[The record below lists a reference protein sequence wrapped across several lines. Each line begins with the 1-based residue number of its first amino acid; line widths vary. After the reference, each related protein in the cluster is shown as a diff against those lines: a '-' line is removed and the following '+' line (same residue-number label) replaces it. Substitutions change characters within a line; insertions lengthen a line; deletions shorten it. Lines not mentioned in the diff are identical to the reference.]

1 MLARGH
7 LSVID
12 GGMSLIADWEAWQH
26 AQNLS
31 ERTIRE
37 RAGVIINLCS
47 QTGVDPESISSRDII
62 RYIGRRELK
71 ASTKAT
77 YFASIQA
84 FTRWCVTTGIRD
96 DDPCLKAPAPKRPKN
111 LPRPITPAQFVKVL
125 AVANRRRTRMM
136 VLLGALAGLRVHEIA
151 KIHGGD
157 ITEGTLSVTGK
168 GGATKLIPLHDAIQ
182 DAAQYFPD
190 NEWWFPAYDNS
201 GGHVTRSAVGRAI
214 SRAMERAGV
223 HATPHQLRHFF
234 GTSLLNAGVDLRTV
248 QELMRHESLQ
258 STQIYTLVSGTRKRD
273 AVDLLRVLEVAS

>member
-1 MLARGH
+1 MFSHH
-7 LSVID
+7 LTVID
-12 GGMSLIADWEAWQH
+12 GGMNLITDWEAWQH

-47 QTGVDPESISSRDII
+47 YSDVIPEAITSRDII

-84 FTRWCVTTGIRD
+84 FTRWCVTTGIRE
-96 DDPCLKAPAPKRPKN
+96 DDPCLKAPTPKRPRN
-111 LPRPITPAQFVKVL
+111 LPRPITPTQFVKL
-125 AVANRRRTRMM
+125 LSVANRRRTSMM
-136 VLLGALAGLRVHEIA
+136 ILLGSLAGLRVHEIA

-157 ITEGTLSVTGK
+157 ITEGVLSVTGK
-168 GGATKLIPLHDAIQ
+168 GGATKLVPLHEAIQ
-182 DAAQYFPD
+182 DAARHFPED
-190 NEWWFPAYDNS
+190 GWWFASYDGS
-201 GGHVTRSAVGRAI
+201 GGHVTRSAVSRAI
-214 SRAMERAGV
+214 SRAMGRAGV
-223 HATPHQLRHFF
+223 HGTPHQLRHFF
-234 GTSLLNAGVDLRTV
+234 GTSLLDAGVDLRTV

-258 STQIYTLVSGTRKRD
+258 STQIYTHVSGTRKRD

>member
-1 MLARGH
+1 MAH
-7 LSVID
+7 LTVID
-12 GGMSLIADWEAWQH
+12 GGMSLVADWEAWQH

-47 QTGVDPESISSRDII
+47 YSDVTPEAITSRDII
-62 RYIGRRELK
+62 RYIGRRDLK

-84 FTRWCVTTGIRD
+84 FTRWCVTTGIRE
-96 DDPCLKAPAPKRPKN
+96 DDPCLKAPTPKRPRN
-111 LPRPITPAQFVKVL
+111 LPRPITPAQFVKLL

-136 VLLGALAGLRVHEIA
+136 ILLGSLAGLRVHEIA

-157 ITEGTLSVTGK
+157 ITEGVLSVTGK
-168 GGATKLIPLHDAIQ
+168 GGATKLVPLHEAIQ
-182 DAAQYFPD
+182 DAARHFPED
-190 NEWWFPAYDNS
+190 GWWFASYDGS
-201 GGHVTRSAVGRAI
+201 GGHVTRSAVSRAI

-223 HATPHQLRHFF
+223 HGTPHQLRHFF
-234 GTSLLNAGVDLRTV
+234 GTSLLDAGVDLRTV

-273 AVDLLRVLEVAS
+273 AVDLLRVLEMVS